1 MDLRRTSTALVFAAT
16 AATFTASAVAQS
28 ASGAA
33 PATAPSSV
41 PSSTPAGAFV
51 PGQVLTHFR
60 SGVSPA
66 DQAVVVRG
74 VGATNAGTIR
84 DLDVDVLRVPAGAE
98 QRVIDALL
106 RSGKVSY
113 AERNPLAYPTATT
126 PNDPYFKTGAGAL
139 LGGQWEMPLVQAP
152 AAWDMTTGNSSVV
165 IAVVDS
171 GIAPHPDLV
180 GRLLTGHSVLDN
192 STTTSDTYGH
202 GTYVAGV
209 VAADSNNAQ
218 GLAGTCWNC
227 RLLPVKVYT
236 TSSATVSNLATGI
249 IWAADHG
256 AQIVN
261 VSMATPTASSTLDNA
276 VAYATNHGALVVA
289 AAGNSGCNCAAYPA
303 ASPGALGVASS
314 DQKDALD
321 GSSNYGNW
329 VGIDA
334 PTGEVT
340 TSLTDPATGAQ
351 WGYAPIGGTSLA
363 SPVVAGIAGLVLS
376 VAPGL
381 SPAALK
387 TLLMQSV
394 DPVTGTHLVASGRIN
409 AYKAVLAAG
418 GVATKPSPSPTS
430 TTTSSSPSAS
440 PSPTTSTTTF
450 SGTLTSKSTSKAF
463 ALTMGSGATHGALTF
478 GKCTA
483 MTVALATNAGTPVAS
498 ASGGNGVSVSATV
511 AVGSYN
517 WMASGSSRCTFTLT
531 VTYSS

>member
-1 MDLRRTSTALVFAAT
+1 LGEGRRVV
-16 AATFTASAVAQS
+16 ATF
-28 ASGAA
+28 
-33 PATAPSSV
+33 P
-41 PSSTPAGAFV
+41 
-51 PGQVLTHFR
+51 
-60 SGVSPA
+60 
-66 DQAVVVRG
+66 
-74 VGATNAGTIR
+74 
-84 DLDVDVLRVPAGAE
+84 
-98 QRVIDALL
+98 